1 MSHTTFKHST
11 EFVSEV
17 RTAVDHLKR
26 NLTQIERA
34 FSEDRTVLK
43 KETYHFVTRLLKPYN
58 RVERTVYAL
67 IFKTAYQSEV
77 MSAGSGYM
85 SVVFSIAF
93 LEALMK
99 QSEVLSRG
107 NNNILVEDYQ
117 GESRKILNSVQSL
130 SVRPE
135 LSDISKVV
143 SYICEDRLLSTAVTE
158 AISLAGLEGS
168 IKIENGQQ
176 ASYIVELKH
185 GYNFDLN
192 PYKFFLP
199 AEGALELNN
208 VKVLLVDGML
218 EKVSEMEHL
227 LLKSAATKTPMII
240 VAQGFEEEVVATL
253 KANQD
258 RGIFNVIPLRMQP
271 DLDGLNVMND
281 LASVAGTDIVS
292 SLKGEILTFKSYED
306 IPTVDNIRVTPSTL
320 TIQNTATR
328 GQVGAQ
334 VRLLFDKRSQSHVVE
349 DISNLYDKR
358 IQSLLAHSVTIRL
371 PNMAKSA
378 NDSARVK
385 IDIALRTNKSLMSY
399 GTVDFEKVVEAYEG
413 GGVIG
418 VAIKEALQATIKQ
431 LNPNELVIPA
441 LTAYAGVH
449 FAGVTMLSM
458 ITSSGLIEIVD

>member
-1 MSHTTFKHST
+1 
-11 EFVSEV
+11 
-17 RTAVDHLKR
+17 
-26 NLTQIERA
+26 
-34 FSEDRTVLK
+34 
-43 KETYHFVTRLLKPYN
+43 
-58 RVERTVYAL
+58 
-67 IFKTAYQSEV
+67 
-77 MSAGSGYM
+77 
-85 SVVFSIAF
+85 
-93 LEALMK
+93 
-99 QSEVLSRG
+99 
-107 NNNILVEDYQ
+107 
-117 GESRKILNSVQSL
+117 
-130 SVRPE
+130 
-135 LSDISKVV
+135 
-143 SYICEDRLLSTAVTE
+143 
-158 AISLAGLEGS
+158 
-168 IKIENGQQ
+168 
-176 ASYIVELKH
+176 
-185 GYNFDLN
+185 
-192 PYKFFLP
+192 
-199 AEGALELNN
+199 
-208 VKVLLVDGML
+208 
-218 EKVSEMEHL
+218 
-227 LLKSAATKTPMII
+227 MII